1 MFSDAG
7 SDLPP
12 SFGLGLAHHN
22 LPVPSPCAGFFL
34 GPGKLSYVTHHTSRP
49 TAEGINSLPCLT
61 GQYFAVVWRSRNTYA
76 RVLFH
81 FSRYLSLAFWHCVKA
96 IISRIP
102 VLWCY
107 QLCYEW
113 CYGIYQYFCYISNC
127 CMDFSRAISLW
138 KLRWFGQSKT
148 TLYLWRYIL

>member
-34 GPGKLSYVTHHTSRP
+34 GPGKLSYVTQHTSRP
-49 TAEGINSLPCLT
+49 TAEGINSLHCLT

-76 RVLFH
+76 RVLF
-81 FSRYLSLAFWHCVKA
+81 
-96 IISRIP
+96 
-102 VLWCY
+102 
-107 QLCYEW
+107 
-113 CYGIYQYFCYISNC
+113 
-127 CMDFSRAISLW
+127 DFS
-138 KLRWFGQSKT
+138 
-148 TLYLWRYIL
+148 

>member
-34 GPGKLSYVTHHTSRP
+34 GPGKLSYVTQHTSRP
-49 TAEGINSLPCLT
+49 TAEGINSLHCLT
-61 GQYFAVVWRSRNTYA
+61 GQYFAVVWHSRNTYA

-81 FSRYLSLAFWHCVKA
+81 FS
-96 IISRIP
+96 
-102 VLWCY
+102 
-107 QLCYEW
+107 
-113 CYGIYQYFCYISNC
+113 
-127 CMDFSRAISLW
+127 
-138 KLRWFGQSKT
+138 
-148 TLYLWRYIL
+148 